1 MKGGLSTSEE
11 LSAKDAYSLMLMDY
25 PDVMDIH
32 EMCKALGVSKKTGY
46 QLLQDGSIG
55 CLKIGRAYRI
65 PKAHILTYLKV
76 GCEQQNLQR

>member
-1 MKGGLSTSEE
+1 MSEA
-11 LSAKDAYSLMLMDY
+11 LSAKDAYSLMLMGY

-55 CLKIGRAYRI
+55 SLKIGRAYRI
-65 PKAHILTYLKV
+65 PKAHILTYLKI